1 MDNNPLLF
9 FFIYLF
15 ICYLIGSFPTSI
27 LVSYFLKKIDIR
39 EHGSHNAGATN
50 VFRVLG
56 WKPGIFVIVVDVF
69 KGWLPT
75 YFVAD
80 SFYNS
85 FPENIFELGLIKIL
99 FGFAAVLGHSYTIFA
114 NFQGGK
120 GVGTLLGML
129 IALFPIA
136 IPLCMLIF
144 LFSLIITGYVSV
156 GSILASIFLPI
167 SLITLPLIGVTP
179 PSLSLIIFSLLIPF
193 FVIFT
198 HRSNITRLRAGNENK
213 FEKLMVFKKLF

>member
-1 MDNNPLLF
+1 
-9 FFIYLF
+9 
-15 ICYLIGSFPTSI
+15 LIGSFPTSI
-27 LVSYFLKKIDIR
+27 LVSHFLRKIDIR
-39 EHGSHNAGATN
+39 EFGSHNAGATN

-56 WKPGIFVIVVDVF
+56 WKPGFFVIIVDVF

-75 YFVAD
+75 YLVAD
-80 SFYNS
+80 YFITFFSD
-85 FPENIFELGLIKIL
+85 NIFEIGVIKIF
-99 FGFAAVLGHSYTIFA
+99 FGFAAVIGHSYTIFA
-114 NFQGGK
+114 NFKGGK

-144 LFSLIITGYVSV
+144 ALSLIFTGYVSV

-198 HRSNITRLRAGNENK
+198 HRSNISRLRSGNENK
-213 FEKLMVFKKLF
+213 FEKVMIFKKIF

>member
-1 MDNNPLLF
+1 MDSYPLLLF
-9 FFIYLF
+9 FTGLF
-15 ICYLIGSFPTSI
+15 ISYLVGSFPTSI
-27 LVSYFLKKIDIR
+27 IVSHFLRKIDIR
-39 EHGSHNAGATN
+39 KHGSHNAGATN

-56 WKPGIFVIVVDVF
+56 WKPGVFVIIFDVF

-75 YFVAD
+75 YLIAD
-80 SFYNS
+80 YFFTFYFDN
-85 FPENIFELGLIKIL
+85 FLELGVIKIL
-99 FGFAAVLGHSYTIFA
+99 YGFASVLGHSYTIFA
-114 NFQGGK
+114 NFKGGK

-136 IPLCMLIF
+136 IPFCMLIF
-144 LFSLIITGYVSV
+144 ICSFVFTGYVSV

-198 HRSNITRLRAGNENK
+198 HRSNIYRLRTGNENK
-213 FEKLMVFKKLF
+213 FEKVMIFKKN

>member
-9 FFIYLF
+9 FFIFLF

-27 LVSYFLKKIDIR
+27 LVSHFLRKIDIR

-75 YFVAD
+75 YFVANFFFNMF
-80 SFYNS
+80 S
-85 FPENIFELGLIKIL
+85 ENIFELGLIKIL

-129 IALFPIA
+129 IALIYPIN
-136 IPLCMLIF
+136 
-144 LFSLIITGYVSV
+144 S
-156 GSILASIFLPI
+156 
-167 SLITLPLIGVTP
+167 
-179 PSLSLIIFSLLIPF
+179 
-193 FVIFT
+193 
-198 HRSNITRLRAGNENK
+198 
-213 FEKLMVFKKLF
+213 

>member
-1 MDNNPLLF
+1 MDNYALLF
-9 FFIYLF
+9 FFISLF

-27 LVSYFLKKIDIR
+27 LVSNFLQKIDIR

-56 WKPGIFVIVVDVF
+56 WKPGTFVIVVDIF

-80 SFYNS
+80 FFFNLFS
-85 FPENIFELGLIKIL
+85 ENIFELGLMKII

-136 IPLCMLIF
+136 IPLCLLIF
-144 LFSLIITGYVSV
+144 LLSLIITGYVSV

-167 SLITLPLIGVTP
+167 SLITLPLIGVT
-179 PSLSLIIFSLLIPF
+179 
-193 FVIFT
+193 
-198 HRSNITRLRAGNENK
+198 
-213 FEKLMVFKKLF
+213 

>member
-1 MDNNPLLF
+1 MDNYPLLF
-9 FFIYLF
+9 FFIILF

-27 LVSYFLKKIDIR
+27 LVSHFIRKIDIR

-56 WKPGIFVIVVDVF
+56 WKPGIFVIIVDVI

-75 YFVAD
+75 YFIAD
-80 SFYNS
+80 FFFNLFS
-85 FPENIFELGLIKIL
+85 ENIFELGLIKIL

-179 PSLSLIIFSLLIPF
+179 PSLFLIIFSLLIPF

-198 HRSNITRLRAGNENK
+198 HRSNISRLRSGNENK
-213 FEKLMVFKKLF
+213 FEKVMIFKRFF

>member
-1 MDNNPLLF
+1 MDNYPLLLF
-9 FFIYLF
+9 FIFLF

-27 LVSYFLKKIDIR
+27 LISHFLLNIDIR

-56 WKPGIFVIVVDVF
+56 WKPGMFVIIVDVF

-75 YFVAD
+75 YLVAD
-80 SFYNS
+80 YFLSLLS
-85 FPENIFELGLIKIL
+85 ENIFELGLIKIL
-99 FGFAAVLGHSYTIFA
+99 FGFSAVLGHSYTIFA
-114 NFQGGK
+114 NFKGGK

-144 LFSLIITGYVSV
+144 LFSLIFTGYVSV

-167 SLITLPLIGVTP
+167 SLITLPLAGVPP

-198 HRSNITRLRAGNENK
+198 HRSNISRLRAGNENK
-213 FEKLMVFKKLF
+213 FEKVMVFKKIY